1 MSTTKRVLVDD
12 SSEEEIMY
20 VMSNKTKNSIR
31 ILVGAF
37 HGPFWQ
43 AKDGEEPDEESSEA
57 EIFLLKTLCSSPGTL
72 DVEKI
77 MELLEDET
85 NHLRVMQ
92 ALYCLLGYDLSM
104 EDVEEYLDSDEEVAE
119 VRRVVRLLPRWAEVR
134 PSKKSKC

>member
-1 MSTTKRVLVDD
+1 MYVMSKKTKKSIRVLVD
-12 SSEEEIMY
+12 
-20 VMSNKTKNSIR
+20 
-31 ILVGAF
+31 AF

-43 AKDGEEPDEESSEA
+43 AIDGDEPDEESSEA

-92 ALYCLLGYDLSM
+92 ALYCLLDYDINM
-104 EDVEEYLDSDEEVAE
+104 ADVVDYLDSEEEVAE
-119 VRRVVRLLPRWAEVR
+119 FRRVVRLLPRWAEVR
-134 PSKKSKC
+134 SSKKSKC